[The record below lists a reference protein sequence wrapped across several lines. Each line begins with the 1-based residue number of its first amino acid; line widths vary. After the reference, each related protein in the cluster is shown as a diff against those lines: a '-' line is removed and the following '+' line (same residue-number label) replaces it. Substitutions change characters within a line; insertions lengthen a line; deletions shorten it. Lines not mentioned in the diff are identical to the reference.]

1 MFQKTKTYESIYQS
15 LRNQNV
21 LTEEANFTSYSDN
34 TFTYQYTGDSISIN
48 FEISAENL
56 VLIDKMTIL
65 DLLNLE
71 QLNYFFMTCS
81 INESPIFH
89 AKVFE
94 WSLYDFANLN

>member
-1 MFQKTKTYESIYQS
+1 MFQKTKTYLAIYNC
-15 LRNQNV
+15 LRNVNV
-21 LTEEANFTSYSDN
+21 LTEDAVFTSYSDN
-34 TFTYQYTGDSISIN
+34 TFTYQYTGDFISID

-71 QLNYFFMTCS
+71 QLNYFFLTCS

-89 AKVFE
+89 AKFFE
-94 WSLYDFANLN
+94 WSSYNFANPN

>member
-1 MFQKTKTYESIYQS
+1 MFQKTKTYFAIYEN
-15 LRNQNV
+15 LRDRNV
-21 LTEEANFTSYSDN
+21 LDEDANFTSYSDN
-34 TFTYQYTGDSISIN
+34 TFTYQYTGDFISIN

-56 VLIDKMTIL
+56 VLMDKMAIL

-71 QLNYFFMTCS
+71 KLNYFFMTCS

-94 WSLYDFANLN
+94 WSSYNFANPN